1 MKLLYVFTLSMI
13 PLSFESAYA
22 MNGDTQPTSTNH
34 PTAIQSGTQKK
45 VYNDVED
52 WLKENVPVV
61 HPKHKIKHIKKI
73 RSAYNNACL
82 Y

>member
-13 PLSFESAYA
+13 PLSLESAYA
-22 MNGDTQPTSTNH
+22 MDGDIQTTGTNH
-34 PTAIQSGTQKK
+34 PPAVPTAIQSGTQKK

-61 HPKHKIKHIKKI
+61 LQKGPIRTPIKQTTRI
-73 RSAYNNACL
+73 
-82 Y
+82 